1 MRKIIISISVV
12 LSGMLTSCG
21 VYKTY
26 SRPETETE
34 PIFGDVE
41 IDDTVSFATMS
52 WKQVFTDRNLQ
63 DLIAEGLERNTD
75 LRIARLK
82 TQEAEAVLSNARLSY
97 LPGLSIGADGGVKR
111 YDGTVTQTYG
121 IAASASWELD
131 LFGKTTNA
139 KRGAQEAV
147 EGSRDYAL
155 AVQTG
160 LIATIVNSY
169 YTLSMLDRQ
178 LEIGRQ
184 TLQNWDKT
192 IHTLEALKKAG
203 KMNDAAV
210 LQACADRLQLEA
222 SLLSIEQSIS
232 ETENSL
238 SALLARPAGRI
249 KRGQLEQAEFPRQIS
264 VGVPLQLLSNRPD
277 VRQAERSLAQ
287 AFYATN
293 AARAAFYPSIT
304 LSGALGWSNN
314 GGANILNPG
323 SWLLNAVG
331 SLVQPLFNRGANI
344 ANLKIAKAR
353 QEEALLTF
361 QQSLLNAGT
370 EVNDALTQWQTAQ
383 QRIELGRQQI
393 ETLQEAVRKTELL
406 VRYSPANYLEVLT
419 AQQALLSAQQALAQD
434 CYSEIQGAVSLYHA
448 LGGGK
453 W

>member
-1 MRKIIISISVV
+1 
-12 LSGMLTSCG
+12 MLTSCG

-82 TQEAEAVLSNARLSY
+82 IREAEAVLSNARLSY

-111 YDGTVTQTYG
+111 YDGTVAQTYN

-147 EGSRDYAL
+147 EGSRDYVL
-155 AVQTG
+155 AVQTR

-210 LQACADRLQLEA
+210 LQARADRLQLEA

-304 LSGALGWSNN
+304 LSGTFGWSNN

-331 SLVQPLFNRGANI
+331 SLVQPLFNRGTHI

-353 QEEALLTF
+353 QEEATLAF
-361 QQSLLNAGT
+361 QQSLLDAGT

-393 ETLQEAVRKTELL
+393 EALQEAVRKTELL

-434 CYSEIQGAVSLYHA
+434 CYSEIQGVVSLYHA